1 MLAIVI
7 ATLAIGGFTAEAQGQ
22 PGTINNLSLT
32 TISPG
37 ELTITWD
44 TPNPVPSDY
53 RLRWAEESLDFLSH
67 SAPNE
72 ANRGSDYPED
82 QDTSITLTDLTK
94 GSTFKVQ
101 IRTRYTSGGDN
112 DGPWSGPWTTAATQ
126 RVKDDPPAAPTGL
139 STSQVT
145 HDSVTLS
152 WTAPDSDTITGYR
165 VCAETTPTRCPPSQ
179 KTPEA
184 PAHSTQTR
192 TSLQRR
198 PTSTPSSP

>member
-1 MLAIVI
+1 MFRFQKEGFKPMKIPANIVATATLTVLAIVI
-7 ATLAIGGFTAEAQGQ
+7 ATLAIGGFTAEAQNQ
-22 PGTINNLSLT
+22 RGTINNLSLT

-72 ANRGSDYPED
+72 ANRGSEYPEA

-101 IRTRYTSGGDN
+101 IRTRYTNGGDN
-112 DGPWSGPWTTAATQ
+112 DGPWSGPWTDEITQ
-126 RVKDDPPAAPTGL
+126 RVKDDPPAAPVIGGDKVGHVGGL
-139 STSQVT
+139 T
-145 HDSVTLS
+145 D
-152 WTAPDSDTITGYR
+152 
-165 VCAETTPTRCPPSQ
+165 
-179 KTPEA
+179 
-184 PAHSTQTR
+184 
-192 TSLQRR
+192 
-198 PTSTPSSP
+198 